1 MNSAPTDGLLVVI
14 DVLATVLVTIVAVA
28 TGDYV
33 FLLVAGA
40 WAVVAV
46 RQDRLARRS
55 DHPAPPQMST
65 ARPTQAGGGPDE
77 QSGWRHA
84 LIEPR
89 RPPWVRNRANAHW
102 YAVAAVCLG
111 AFMGQLDASIVTVAF
126 PTLHNEFH
134 AGLGAVTWVGLS
146 YLLVLVALVTP
157 VGRLADM
164 FGRKLLYTYGFVV
177 FVVGSALCGIAPS
190 LATLYGFRI
199 LQAVGSAMLQA
210 NSVAIIA
217 SAMPKDM
224 LGRGI
229 GVQGAAQA
237 LGLALGPTVGG
248 LLIVLG
254 GWRLIFL
261 VNVPV
266 GIAGAVLGWLF
277 VPRTR
282 HLQRRV
288 GFDWTG
294 LGLFVPAVVALL
306 LAASLGNEFG
316 WTSPLTVGLVA
327 GSMGLAARFVAHE
340 RRASAPM
347 VDPALFRRVPFSAG
361 VTAGLLSYLVLFG
374 TLFVVPFFLERALGL
389 STGQAGLE
397 LTVMAIVLGVVAPFA
412 GRMADR
418 WGPRPL
424 TVTGM
429 LLVAATLVIIGLSHP
444 STPERLVELGVLG
457 AGLGLFTPPNNAAIM
472 ASAPRSQ
479 AGVAS
484 GILNMTRGIGT
495 AMGWPSPVWYSES
508 SLEATS
514 SLPLRRREGS
524 RPRPSFSPPSHWW
537 PQASPPSEVARR
549 STSTRWPRPD
559 SCGPRAT
566 ELW

>member
-1 MNSAPTDGLLVVI
+1 M
-14 DVLATVLVTIVAVA
+14 
-28 TGDYV
+28 GDP
-33 FLLVAGA
+33 AG
-40 WAVVAV
+40 
-46 RQDRLARRS
+46 Q
-55 DHPAPPQMST
+55 PGT
-65 ARPTQAGGGPDE
+65 ARSPTLAARSLEPHTSPDKE
-77 QSGWRHA
+77 SGWRQA

-89 RPPWVRNRANAHW
+89 RPAWVRDRPNAHW

-126 PTLHNEFH
+126 PTLHNDFH

-146 YLLVLVALVTP
+146 YLLVLVVSVAP
-157 VGRLADM
+157 VGRMADM
-164 FGRKLLYTYGFVV
+164 FGRKLLYTYGCVV

-190 LATLYGFRI
+190 LAALYGFRV
-199 LQAVGSAMLQA
+199 LQAIGAAMLQA

-217 SAMPKDM
+217 SAMPEDM

-248 LLIVLG
+248 LLIVAG
-254 GWRLIFL
+254 GWRLIFV
-261 VNVPV
+261 VNIPV

-282 HLQRRV
+282 HLQPRV

-306 LAASLGNEFG
+306 VVVSLGNELG
-316 WTSPLTVGLVA
+316 WTSSLTVGLLA
-327 GSMGLAARFVAHE
+327 AWLGLAAGYVVHE

-347 VDPALFRRVPFSAG
+347 TDPALFRRLAFSAG

-397 LTVMAIVLGVVAPFA
+397 LTVMAIVLGAVAPFA

-418 WGPRPL
+418 SGPRAL
-424 TVTGM
+424 TVAGM
-429 LLVAATLVIIGLSHP
+429 LLVAGTLVILGLSHP
-444 STPERLVELGVLG
+444 ATPGRVVELGVLG

-484 GILNMTRGIGT
+484 GILNMTRGMGT
-495 AMGWPSPVWYSES
+495 AMGLAFTSLVFGSVAGSHQVGPVAATRGFEASALFLAALALFAAGLGTLRGRTTVHVDPLAS
-508 SLEATS
+508 S
-514 SLPLRRREGS
+514 
-524 RPRPSFSPPSHWW
+524 
-537 PQASPPSEVARR
+537 
-549 STSTRWPRPD
+549 
-559 SCGPRAT
+559 
-566 ELW
+566 